1 MYQLR
6 PIYYMYIA
14 ETQFVKGCF

>member
-1 MYQLR
+1 
-6 PIYYMYIA
+6 MYIA